1 VPFLESATATAAG
14 FEESAAA
21 GLVIEVSTGQGPI
34 SNGPAGPVFH
44 GDILRG
50 VGQGELGQDAADPFW
65 MWLAE
70 PGQVGPS
77 GRPRG
82 RAGNTGRIEEHDDFW
97 PWLAPKAPR
106 TNAPAP
112 RPAPATEALPEPPAP
127 TGEAVDLS
135 FAEQDN
141 VRARSMSD
149 ELSDPSL
156 RLRAPTRA
164 NRARSAEE
172 LAALAA
178 SLAWAGMLTCLDDW
192 RKARV
197 EDPVRRRPTL
207 SR

>member
-1 VPFLESATATAAG
+1 VPFLESATATVAG

-50 VGQGELGQDAADPFW
+50 VGQAELGQDAADPFW

-70 PGQVGPS
+70 PGQVSPS

-82 RAGNTGRIEEHDDFW
+82 RAGKAGRVDEHDDFW
-97 PWLAPKAPR
+97 PWLAPAAPR
-106 TNAPAP
+106 TNATPP

-127 TGEAVDLS
+127 TIESIDVT
-135 FAEQDN
+135 FAEQEN

-156 RLRAPTRA
+156 RAPTRA
-164 NRARSAEE
+164 LRAKSAEE

-178 SLAWAGMLTCLDDW
+178 SLAWAGMLTCLDGW

-197 EDPVRRRPTL
+197 KDPVRRRPTL